1 MYENGAEVS
10 RDVINNSTYEKSDQI
25 VEVGTMS
32 DNAEAAELVRKAIAS
47 QDKAAIEA
55 AVAQAKGMSAAGS
68 DNAGEEN

>member
-1 MYENGAEVS
+1 
-10 RDVINNSTYEKSDQI
+10 
-25 VEVGTMS
+25 MS